1 MNTPSIFRRRVLSG
15 IGALGAIRLTVLVR
29 APAASADDVADGVCA
44 VMVKLLPEVRGY
56 QPEGARAQLVMAV
69 AERYDYDPAKLRR
82 LRAEV
87 DKSTIAACP
96 KEREAMLGVVK
107 MTTLAEALY

>member
-1 MNTPSIFRRRVLSG
+1 MGRQSIFRHRVLSG
-15 IGALGAIRLTVLVR
+15 IGALGAIGLTLLGL
-29 APAASADDVADGVCA
+29 APAALPDDVADGVCP

-69 AERYDYDPAKLRR
+69 AERFDYDPARLRR

-87 DKSTIAACP
+87 DKSTIAACTT
-96 KEREAMLGVVK
+96 EREAMLGVVK
-107 MTTLAEALY
+107 MTTLAEALF

>member
-1 MNTPSIFRRRVLSG
+1 MGRQSIFRYRAWSG
-15 IGALGAIRLTVLVR
+15 FGALGAIGLTLLGL
-29 APAASADDVADGVCA
+29 APAAFADGVADGVCA

-69 AERYDYDPAKLRR
+69 AERFDYDPAKLRR
-82 LRAEV
+82 LRDEV

-107 MTTLAEALY
+107 MTTLAEALF

>member
-1 MNTPSIFRRRVLSG
+1 MGRQSIFRYRAWSG
-15 IGALGAIRLTVLVR
+15 FGALGAIGLMLLVL
-29 APAASADDVADGVCA
+29 APAASADDVAAMVCPI
-44 VMVKLLPEVRGY
+44 MVELLPEVRGY

-107 MTTLAEALY
+107 MTTLAEALF